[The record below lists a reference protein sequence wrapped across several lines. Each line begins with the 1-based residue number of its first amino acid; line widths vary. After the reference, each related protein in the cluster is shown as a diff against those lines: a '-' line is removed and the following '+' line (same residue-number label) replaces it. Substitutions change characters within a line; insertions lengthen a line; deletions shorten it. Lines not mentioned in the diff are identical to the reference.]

1 MIIIFWP
8 IRYLRFGK
16 IHCVSRNDRLHTGF
30 LLAIAGLGGLLY
42 GVDFGVIAAA
52 EPYLKAMGVYSDAQ
66 ISHVVGAVLLGGL
79 FSSITAGWLC
89 DFFGRKRMIV
99 AAAAMFLVAIPVVS
113 LSLSSYPALYA
124 GRVLQGM
131 SAGYMAVVMPM
142 YLTETLP
149 PEIRGRGTGVFQFC
163 LALGLV
169 VAAGAGCLVAS
180 WYGASDTADAGGRAA
195 AWGANFWW
203 TMLPVAVLFLGGLRL
218 PESPVWIERKLG
230 SLVVRRLGG
239 SANST
244 TQPQN
249 HLTTQPPNHPT
260 LLSRRYVLPFLLAC
274 LVLTFNKTTGMS
286 SFTSYLVTILHS
298 AGFEGIFANW
308 GQLAVKLT
316 NMLVTIA
323 AAALVDRRG
332 RTWLLKVGTGGMTLG
347 LAAIGCVFLAIER
360 FGVEANNFTGLVTLF
375 AFFFMQVFYALGP
388 GLCVWLVLSE
398 LMPTRIRANG
408 MAIALFMNQLV
419 AWGLASWF
427 RPWVAAW
434 GWSSMFFFFAAN
446 GVGYFVVSLF
456 IPETKGKS
464 LKELETLFERKRK

>member
-1 MIIIFWP
+1 MEKERARATP
-8 IRYLRFGK
+8 L
-16 IHCVSRNDRLHTGF
+16 

-52 EPYLKAMGVYSDAQ
+52 EPYMKAMGTYSDAQ
-66 ISHVVGAVLLGGL
+66 ISHIVGAVLLGGL
-79 FSSITAGWLC
+79 LSSITAGWLC

-99 AAAAMFLVAIPVVS
+99 ASAAMFLVAIPIVS
-113 LSLSSYPALYA
+113 LSLGSYPALYV
-124 GRVLQGM
+124 GRILQGM

-163 LALGLV
+163 LGLGLV
-169 VAAGAGCLVAS
+169 VAAGAGCLVAT
-180 WYGASDTADAGGRAA
+180 WYGASDKADEAGRVA

-203 TMLPVAVLFLGGLRL
+203 TMVPVAVLFLGSLRL
-218 PESPVWIERKLG
+218 PESPVWLARKSPSQPETRNQKPETLKP
-230 SLVVRRLGG
+230 SLSR
-239 SANST
+239 
-244 TQPQN
+244 
-249 HLTTQPPNHPT
+249 T
-260 LLSRRYVLPFLLAC
+260 LLQRRYVLPFLLAC

-323 AAALVDRRG
+323 AATLVDRKG
-332 RTWLLKVGTGGMTLG
+332 RTWLLKVGTGGMTIG

-360 FGVEANNFTGLVTLF
+360 FGVEASNSTGLLALF

-398 LMPTRIRANG
+398 LMPLRIRANG

-434 GWSSMFFFFAAN
+434 GWSSMFFFFAVN
-446 GVGYFVVSLF
+446 GALYFVTVLF
-456 IPETKGKS
+456 IPETKGK
-464 LKELETLFERKRK
+464 TLDEIEHLFDRDDARRRGRASSI

>member
-1 MIIIFWP
+1 MKSDCQFSV
-8 IRYLRFGK
+8 RY
-16 IHCVSRNDRLHTGF
+16 

-218 PESPVWIERKLG
+218 PESPVWLSRG
-230 SLVVRRLGG
+230 SRFVVRD
-239 SANST
+239 SCDATS
-244 TQPQN
+244 N
-249 HLTTQPPNHPT
+249 HEPRTS
-260 LLSRRYVLPFLLAC
+260 LLQRRYVLPFLLAC

-464 LKELETLFERKRK
+464 LMELETLFERKRK